1 MKTSRLLNVIFDK
14 IGGSYGRPVRVPCR
28 IISRETSRGRDS
40 FSDTELQKRAGGK
53 GWGLPGPWVPPAAV
67 PGWPFNLIPS
77 QSHRLKTDKMWE
89 TVTAP
94 SALLNPPHQFTGF
107 RRWQLLPD
115 NNNYF
120 FFSFLFLYILP
131 PLNPCGWRWTL
142 VLLIFTPN
150 PVTHEGSGRQVGGRK
165 DDDHKNGTVL

>member
-77 QSHRLKTDKMWE
+77 QSHGLKTDKMWE

-94 SALLNPPHQFTGF
+94 SALLNPPIN
-107 RRWQLLPD
+107 LLASGGD
-115 NNNYF
+115 SYCQTTTII
-120 FFSFLFLYILP
+120 FFSLFSFFTF
-131 PLNPCGWRWTL
+131 CH
-142 VLLIFTPN
+142 LLI
-150 PVTHEGSGRQVGGRK
+150 PVGEGGRLFCLYSHRTLWHMR
-165 DDDHKNGTVL
+165 DLADR